1 MFLINPWEKQISDLL
16 QKFGHDATGREVLS
30 KAAALAGNNARNNI
44 QQKDYHAR
52 LTLAR
57 AGDTDSKNLVTDQG
71 WYFFVTSILCL
82 YSEAMDFPP
91 LVSIR
96 DATREKNF
104 FGGPRLQAG
113 YPMQIR
119 NYIEANFA
127 GPGAGSVALGANVYP
142 IWSEPKEAA
151 YYAGERC
158 VFELSAAAS
167 SSSLPGNV
175 DLILSGYQF
184 NISGLRNVNPI

>member
-1 MFLINPWEKQISDLL
+1 MFLINPWEKQISELL
-16 QKFGHDATGREVLS
+16 QRFGHDATGREVLS

-57 AGDTDSKNLVTDQG
+57 AGDTDSKTIVSDQG
-71 WYFFVTSILCL
+71 WFLFVTGVLCL
-82 YSEAMDFPP
+82 YDSDMSFPP

-96 DATREKNF
+96 DATREKNW
-104 FGGPRLQAG
+104 FGGPRSQAG
-113 YPMQIR
+113 YPMALR

-127 GPGAGSVALGANVYP
+127 GPGAGNVAQGANVYP
-142 IWSEPKEAA
+142 VWSEPKEAA

-167 SSSLPGNV
+167 PVSLPGSV
-175 DLILSGYQF
+175 DIILTGYQF
-184 NISGLRNVNPI
+184 NLSGLRNVNPL